1 MQIIEA
7 KLLDLKIDPA
17 NVRHTED
24 RAPDEGLLASIKAK
38 GLIVPLTVRKNGAG
52 YYVTDG
58 GKRLAALHI
67 LARDGE
73 IDKTKPIPCVVR
85 DDDAAAAA
93 DTSLTLNFIRE
104 GMHPV
109 DIYEAFGKLRTGGKS
124 TEDIAKEYA
133 LPIPT
138 VRQYLALGTLS
149 PKVREGWKAG
159 EFGDDDDRDDPQD
172 IAQLFT
178 LAGDHAAQ
186 DAIYEKLKKQKR
198 LTIEWQVK
206 DAIVGNSNEGGKLVS
221 FVGAEAYKAAG
232 GKMREDLFG
241 NDHVI
246 EDLPIAKKL
255 ADEKLLAECQKAI
268 GLGWSWAEP
277 LSALPKGCE
286 HSWQRAYDSVEQF
299 PKTKRKDWGLAFHI
313 DREGKLDEYIM
324 QKPEQKK
331 AADKAAKTKATNKAE
346 ASGEPKEVSI
356 SAALCGRIS
365 QQVTTAAEQVLALD
379 DHLGLA
385 VLVAAMTSGDGPA
398 CINHNRANDDGE
410 FAEQLALARK
420 KPLNQLTRILAG
432 LAASSLDLGGQV
444 QHVLPLAED
453 RDEDRALLEALDP
466 KKLNAALRASFDA
479 ADYFASV
486 TAQACKDAIALCDP
500 KQPITGKEK
509 KSELAKLA
517 AELVKKSNAGGK
529 AGYLPPEMRT
539 SKYDGP
545 AQKAAKPAAKAKP
558 AKKKAR

>member
-1 MQIIEA
+1 MQILEA
-7 KLLDLKIDPA
+7 KLNDLKLDPA
-17 NVRHTED
+17 NVRQTD
-24 RAPDEGLLASIKAK
+24 RAPDEGLLASIRAK

-52 YYVTDG
+52 YFVIDG

-67 LARDGE
+67 LARDGDF
-73 IDKTKPIPCVVR
+73 DKTKPIACVLR

-93 DTSLTLNFIRE
+93 DTSLTANFIRE
-104 GMHPV
+104 DMHAV
-109 DIYEAFGKLRTGGKS
+109 DIYEAFGSLRTGGKS

-138 VRQYLALGTLS
+138 VRQYLALGALS
-149 PKVREGWKAG
+149 PKVREAWRTG
-159 EFGDDDDRDDPQD
+159 EFGDDDDGDPQE
-172 IAQLFT
+172 IAEIFT

-186 DAIYEKLKKQKR
+186 DIVFEKLKKQKR
-198 LTIEWQVK
+198 LKLEWQVRE
-206 DAIVGNSNEGGKLVS
+206 AIVGNSNEGGKLVA
-221 FVGAEAYKAAG
+221 FVGTDAYKAAG
-232 GKMREDLFG
+232 GGLREDLFG
-241 NDHVI
+241 DDHVI

-255 ADEKLLAECQKAI
+255 ADDKLLAECQKAI

-286 HSWQRAYDSVEQF
+286 HSWQRAYDSLEQF
-299 PKTKRKDWGLAFHI
+299 PKTKRKDWGLAFYI
-313 DREGKLDEYIM
+313 DREGRLDEYIM

-331 AADKAAKTKATNKAE
+331 AADKASKTKAAKKAE
-346 ASGEPKEVSI
+346 ASGEPKEVAI

-365 QQVTTAAEQVLALD
+365 QQITTAAEQVLALD

-385 VLVAAMTSGDGPA
+385 VLVAAMTSSDGPA
-398 CINHNRANDDGE
+398 CIKHYRADDDGE
-410 FAEQLALARK
+410 FANQLALARK
-420 KPLNQLTRILAG
+420 KPASQLFRILTG
-432 LAASSLDLGGQV
+432 LAASSLDLGGHV
-444 QHVLPLAED
+444 QHVLPLAVG

-466 KKLNAALRASFDA
+466 KKLNAELRASFDA
-479 ADYFASV
+479 ADYFAGV

-509 KSELAKLA
+509 KSDLAKLA

-539 SKYDGP
+539 AHYDGP
-545 AQKAAKPAAKAKP
+545 ASKAAKPAAKTKT
-558 AKKKAR
+558 AKKKGR